1 MNRAGIV
8 TSVDGNYIKVA
19 LMKHTACGDCG
30 ACSMGEENM
39 NMSVECLNQANAK
52 VGDRVE
58 LVMKTENVLN
68 AAFIAY
74 LVPLTMFLLGIIFG
88 MKYLTA
94 TGYQGNIEAAGAG
107 IGLVLMFMTYGVIK
121 LNDKKFKESNKYL
134 SVAIKVLENDDVS
147 CS

>member
-1 MNRAGIV
+1 
-8 TSVDGNYIKVA
+8 
-19 LMKHTACGDCG
+19 
-30 ACSMGEENM
+30 MGEENM
-39 NMSVECLNQANAK
+39 KMSVECLNEANAQ

-58 LVMKTENVLN
+58 LVMRTENVLS

-74 LVPLTMFLLGIIFG
+74 LIPLTVFLLGIIFG

-94 TGYQGNIEAAGAG
+94 SGYQGNIEAAGAG
-107 IGLVLMFMTYGVIK
+107 IGLVLMFITYGVIK

-134 SVAIKVLENDDVS
+134 SVAIKVLDNDDVS